1 VSGISCQVPIK
12 AKSISVRIK
21 LWLTDTHH
29 LKHTQ
34 KASLRIHGSKT
45 EGEMKLKVEK
55 GATNSM
61 REEWY
66 RGMV

>member
-1 VSGISCQVPIK
+1 MAHRHTPSQ
-12 AKSISVRIK
+12 
-21 LWLTDTHH
+21 T
-29 LKHTQ
+29 HTQ